1 MPIVKIENLNEECT
15 WGLWKIT
22 ENSEVLE
29 KEASFSEEEKIEL
42 TKISNPRRK
51 KEWLAARVTLKRIME
66 KLNIPYEGIRK
77 DESCKPYLIRNGYHI
92 SLAHSFPYAG
102 AIVNRTSPC
111 GIDIEKPK
119 PALYFIAP
127 KFLSE
132 KEDEYIVKKPVD
144 LCLAWAAKEVMF
156 KLYGKKDLS
165 FKDNLQIQPYKCTDK
180 GQINVRIQHLDYQHL
195 TPLQYEQLEDTV
207 ICHSI

>member
-1 MPIVKIENLNEECT
+1 MPVVKIENINEECT

-29 KEASFSEEEKIEL
+29 KEARFSEEEKTEL

-51 KEWLAARVTLKRIME
+51 KEWLAARVILKRIME
-66 KLNIPYEGIRK
+66 KLNVMYEGIRK
-77 DESCKPYLIRNGYHI
+77 DDACKPYLVHNGYHI

-102 AIVNRTSPC
+102 AIVNKSKPC

-119 PALYFIAP
+119 PALYFIAS
-127 KFLSE
+127 KFLNDQ
-132 KEDEYIVKKPVD
+132 EDKYVAKKPED

-165 FKDNLQIQPYKCTDK
+165 FRDNLLIQPYEYRDK
-180 GQINVRIQHLDYQHL
+180 GRIKVHINYPDYQDL
-195 TPLQYEQLEDTV
+195 TSLQYERVENTV
-207 ICHSI
+207 ICHSL